1 MGAPRFKIFIEGV
14 QVPVS
19 LINRLQVEGEPT
31 RLTLNLWATNLGS
44 KIRRGSYVVV
54 FRWED
59 DGAVLQR
66 ADSKFKDFNV
76 DGVWELFFDGYVE
89 QPPSVSRRETRSLVL
104 FCVQWLSKMNN
115 VYIRATSLSTEDI
128 GSLRDKVFMGIGL
141 EPNSYFDLGGGSD
154 PVTSALTR
162 IKTRIA
168 SSETGG
174 VAQGLIDLV
183 KEAANY
189 DDIYARIC
197 GVTRFYDRFWYAE
210 NKRMTEF
217 IKNQNLVDVI
227 SGQVDR
233 MPSKTTL
240 MQIINQLMYQS
251 LYTMLV
257 CPSPKYVENELYQV
271 IYKPQV
277 FFAVPIR
284 CNVIFPHSVTLIDP
298 IKAGTNTPT
307 RLAVI
312 GYNRLL
318 GTEYVKL
325 YATKTYYP
333 SPIGENLT
341 VDMTADKQYAI
352 EFKKRCTLVVGII
365 KNINSNGNYFTR
377 FFNMRVLF
385 KISYEFNF

>member
-19 LINRLQVEGEPT
+19 VINRSQVEGEPT
-31 RLTLNLWATNLGS
+31 RLTLNLWATNLGA

-66 ADSKFKDFNV
+66 EDPKFKDFNV
-76 DGVWELFFDGYVE
+76 DGIWELFFDGYVE
-89 QPPSVSRRETRSLVL
+89 QPPSVSRRESRSLVL

-115 VYIRATSLSTEDI
+115 VYIRATSLSIEII
-128 GSLRDKVFMGIGL
+128 GSLRDKAFMGIGL
-141 EPNSYFDLGGGSD
+141 DPNSYFDFGGGTD
-154 PVTSALTR
+154 PVTNALTR

-168 SSETGG
+168 SDETGG
-174 VAQGLIDLV
+174 IAQGLIDLI

-189 DDIYARIC
+189 DDIYARVC
-197 GVTRFYDRFWYAE
+197 GVTRLHDRFWYAE

-217 IKNQNLVDVI
+217 IKEQNLIDVI
-227 SGQVDR
+227 TGQVDR
-233 MPSKTTL
+233 MPSRTTL

-251 LYTMLV
+251 LYTMIV
-257 CPSPKYVENELYQV
+257 CPSSKYEDDKLYQV

-284 CNVIFPHSVTLIDP
+284 
-298 IKAGTNTPT
+298 AGVNAPA

-318 GTEYVKL
+318 GEKYTGL
-325 YATKTYYP
+325 YATKVYYP
-333 SPIGENLT
+333 SSIGSNLT
-341 VDMTADKQYAI
+341 VDITASKYRAI
-352 EFKKRCTLVVGII
+352 NFKDRYMDEELIEERIVPMR
-365 KNINSNGNYFTR
+365 NI
-377 FFNMRVLF
+377 LD
-385 KISYEFNF
+385 